1 MIIDLIQFR
10 VAGVFYNCEIEDLE
24 EMETAFESDDDFEV
38 VLKTEPENEKD
49 DKAVALCY
57 DGMKIGF
64 VPKSYNEL
72 IFNMLDNR
80 LNVFCQVLQIQSR
93 EQKVFARLYLDTDML
108 INKG

>member
-1 MIIDLIQFR
+1 MIINLIEFR
-10 VAGVFYNCEIEDLE
+10 ISGVFYNCEIEDLE
-24 EMETAFESDDDFEV
+24 QMENHLESDDFEV
-38 VLKTEPENEKD
+38 ILKTEPENEKD

-93 EQKVFARLYLDTDML
+93 EQKVFARLYLNTDIL
-108 INKG
+108 INKD